1 MADVTPD
8 VLTNAVLGK
17 LLDVLTNGDATVPK
31 STDNFFSWCTPGIPV
46 TPEDFRF
53 LSQGLTGVVTPQAA
67 QTLAAAAGAGASGTS
82 TTTAASPG
90 SGSSAPAPAPVL
102 TPDQLNQLRAQDVNA
117 VYQQAEMLA
126 RMVDFVPDLTAIN
139 NQQFALFSIANNNG
153 TLSDCYGLTL
163 QMSQV
168 MAQQLDQATQDKIA
182 KFRGLMQTTTQ
193 QTDLVTGAVT
203 NVTGPSPLVQAYNQ
217 KMAAYDS
224 AALQYNAARIDA
236 LAGNNPAAVENWAI
250 NASILR
256 NVVIAAMA
264 DWVTNGY
271 KNDYEEIA
279 AYISQVMQ
287 RDMSLL
293 KAQYEQDLQNARLTG
308 ISSGSDFYYTALAPA
323 DFATS
328 LGWSKYT
335 FNSGDFSRYTGTTF
349 NQSGWQAQAAASYL
363 GLVNVGGSASG
374 STSGSTYN
382 GTFHMDTFGLSFE
395 ICQVPILRPWFKDAY
410 LNSKDWRFDQ
420 TNPDYKST
428 LLSDGGN
435 PPKGLIPAYPT
446 NAVFI
451 RNLNLQI
458 DQSSS
463 AASYIQQQTASAQSG
478 GGVVSIGPFALGG
491 SAPHY
496 SKSGYSQS
504 NFTSTWDDQGLH
516 IPGMQLVG
524 YKCHVL
530 TQKCP
535 NPDPSITAWV

>member
-90 SGSSAPAPAPVL
+90 SGSSTPAPAPAL

-139 NQQFALFSIANNNG
+139 NQQFALFSVANNNG
-153 TLSDCYGLTL
+153 TLSDCYTQTL

-193 QTDLVTGAVT
+193 KTDLVTGAVT
-203 NVTGPSPLVQAYNQ
+203 NVVGPSPLVQAYNQ

-256 NVVIAAMA
+256 NQVIAAMD
-264 DWVTNGY
+264 DWITNGY

-308 ISSGSDFYYTALAPA
+308 ISSGSDFFYTALAPA

-328 LGWSKYT
+328 LGWSQYT

-349 NQSGWQAQAAASYL
+349 NQSGWQAQAGATYL
-363 GLVNVGGSASG
+363 GLVSVGGNASG

-382 GTFHMDTFGLSFE
+382 GTFHMDTFNLSFE

-420 TNPDYKST
+420 SNPDFKST

-446 NAVFI
+446 NCVFI

-478 GGVVSIGPFALGG
+478 GGAVSIGPFALGG
-491 SAPHY
+491 SASHY